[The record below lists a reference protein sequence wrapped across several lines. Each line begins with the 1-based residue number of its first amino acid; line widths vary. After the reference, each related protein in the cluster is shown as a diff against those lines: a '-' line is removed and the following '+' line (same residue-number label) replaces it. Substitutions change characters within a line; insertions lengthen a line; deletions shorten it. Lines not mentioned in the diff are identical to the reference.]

1 MLELIPHIVL
11 LVVKGDKS
19 AIRAAMT
26 IYFSV
31 ILHPLEHVLAVL
43 AIHTTVVDSYLGH
56 FKIGPLALLE
66 VVRAHEFNPPQATFF
81 NITLL

>member
-1 MLELIPHIVL
+1 MLELIRHIVL

-31 ILHPLEHVLAVL
+31 ILHPLEHVLA
-43 AIHTTVVDSYLGH
+43 IHTTVVDSYLGH

-66 VVRAHEFNPPQATFF
+66 VVRAHEFDPPQATFF

>member
-31 ILHPLEHVLAVL
+31 ILHTLEHVL
-43 AIHTTVVDSYLGH
+43 AIHTTVLDRVIVHIVEMTADVPSFRNPDS
-56 FKIGPLALLE
+56 FQ
-66 VVRAHEFNPPQATFF
+66 N
-81 NITLL
+81 